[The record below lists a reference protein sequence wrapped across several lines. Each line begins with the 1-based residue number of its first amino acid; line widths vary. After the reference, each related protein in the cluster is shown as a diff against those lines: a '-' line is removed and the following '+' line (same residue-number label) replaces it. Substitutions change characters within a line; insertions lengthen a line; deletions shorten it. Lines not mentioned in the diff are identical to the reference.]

1 MARGRPA
8 VDPSDRAQHLA
19 LGSRATT
26 VDFARAEPTDTGNV
40 MLEIRTSR
48 G

>member
-19 LGSRATT
+19 FGSGATIA
-26 VDFARAEPTDTGNV
+26 DFDV
-40 MLEIRTSR
+40 MLEIRTSDD
-48 G
+48 